1 MLLTRMAYQWCAAI
15 SEVAGRLRQREIP
28 VIQPRPSWHDLGRTH
43 ERALERGLR
52 LESAVENALGLG
64 FRLGLGF
71 GLRLGRHGLALG
83 EGPGSL
89 SLMVEEEFSEVGPSC
104 DPVRLGDAS
113 PHVRRG
119 PLGDLAP
126 LDYAHLLS
134 ITLEIGF
141 RLIAPG
147 HDHLGLH
154 TYHTSHRDWI
164 FETAFSSHDDEVIAD
179 AVNAWTADDGWT
191 PPGSCIPY
199 FTKRVERDAP
209 FSPRLRRV
217 SICAIE
223 RIWSREVEVSL
234 LETVHLLNRLEVDV
248 GDMVEEREWGRLLV
262 AVIHSWMGP
271 DSLSSHYWHLL
282 DRLAL
287 SGTLDNDTL
296 LETFG
301 VEVARSLEEVES
313 WEKLEACVVIIW
325 WSLSQFVEDTELVED
340 TEPIE
345 DVEPIEDAE
354 PVEGA
359 ELIEDVEPMEDAG
372 SIEDVEWM
380 ENIETLTLKLL
391 SQRPSALPR
400 LEDICEAGTLYP
412 EWKTILRRICDQ
424 MQAEQS
430 PSGSPS

>member
-1 MLLTRMAYQWCAAI
+1 M
-15 SEVAGRLRQREIP
+15 
-28 VIQPRPSWHDLGRTH
+28 
-43 ERALERGLR
+43 
-52 LESAVENALGLG
+52 
-64 FRLGLGF
+64 
-71 GLRLGRHGLALG
+71 
-83 EGPGSL
+83 
-89 SLMVEEEFSEVGPSC
+89 
-104 DPVRLGDAS
+104 
-113 PHVRRG
+113 
-119 PLGDLAP
+119 
-126 LDYAHLLS
+126 
-134 ITLEIGF
+134 
-141 RLIAPG
+141 
-147 HDHLGLH
+147 
-154 TYHTSHRDWI
+154 
-164 FETAFSSHDDEVIAD
+164 
-179 AVNAWTADDGWT
+179 
-191 PPGSCIPY
+191 
-199 FTKRVERDAP
+199 
-209 FSPRLRRV
+209 
-217 SICAIE
+217 
-223 RIWSREVEVSL
+223 
-234 LETVHLLNRLEVDV
+234 
-248 GDMVEEREWGRLLV
+248 
-262 AVIHSWMGP
+262 
-271 DSLSSHYWHLL
+271 
-282 DRLAL
+282 